1 MPFQKEPSALRKAA
15 VGAALVATLGT
26 ALAIPIP
33 PQGETQSALVD
44 VLSSGKH
51 SKELRAITEKS
62 QAVLRFAQPLELF
75 GVGDPTIA
83 EVERITSDTTS
94 KSLMVT
100 AKAVGRTTLT
110 VGFKDGVREQYVFD
124 VRRDLSV
131 LETALRAIH
140 PTIEASI
147 APDRDAVILT
157 GAVPEGSF
165 AARASQAA
173 ADYVAAG
180 ATGEKASQGKVINLI
195 RVEMAAIA
203 VETRVQAELERLGGQ
218 NLTLRRVQQGQNAD
232 DTKDVFVLGGQV
244 PSISAADDALQL
256 VRAAIGSDEKGAR
269 IVNQLQITDRP
280 TSIESVIEKA
290 IHEQVGCPKVRV
302 QRVANAD
309 VSGDMDILV
318 LTGSVPNQTKL
329 VQTLALTSKVFQQQ
343 ELVKRKRAGEIER
356 VTEAFASGETRTTDR
371 PLQLKESTDDIKVSS
386 DESGALHSTSARS
399 VSNSGLRSILGAGNS
414 SSFGGSDV
422 GDILTNN
429 LTANLARAK
438 SVELAEGRIVSF
450 LSVDAIQQVRV
461 DVRFYEVS
469 RTALLEWDSNLKAS
483 VADNNGTFTDVNGDP
498 IPSPSS
504 NTDVKNVLSFLGG
517 TLGNQL
523 TVNGDHFA
531 IDSLLTLLESEG
543 IAKSLSSPSLTVLSG
558 EIAAFGDGGSFFI
571 RSSVATSVG
580 GGAGVLTQDQEFKF
594 GVRLAVRPLADED
607 GFITLDVV
615 PSISSPD
622 SELSAQI
629 RAATGTN
636 LTLPA
641 LVEKNMKT
649 SARLRDGDVLLIGG
663 LTQHSRKDSADKT
676 PGLHQIPVLG
686 WLFKDFKYEDN
697 DKELVIVVN
706 PVIVRDRPTE
716 ALLWSYP
723 TADELLG
730 RTARKQEAAQ
740 AVDAKTAPA
749 PKSDAA
755 AKK

>member
-26 ALAIPIP
+26 ALAIPIQ
-33 PQGETQSALVD
+33 PQAEASALVD
-44 VLSSGKH
+44 VLSSGTR

-62 QAVLRFAQPLELF
+62 QAILRFSKPLELF

-83 EVERITSDTTS
+83 DLKRIEGDPT
-94 KSLMVT
+94 SLMLT
-100 AKAVGRTTLT
+100 AQAVGRTTLT

-131 LETALRAIH
+131 LETALRAVH
-140 PTIEASI
+140 PSIEASI

-157 GAVPEGSF
+157 GSVPEGSF

-180 ATGEKASQGKVINLI
+180 TKGESSAGKVINLI
-195 RVEMAAIA
+195 RVEIA
-203 VETRVQAELERLGGQ
+203 SVALETRLQVELERLGGQ
-218 NLTLRRVQQGQNAD
+218 NLTLRRVQQGQNSD
-232 DTKDVFVLGGQV
+232 DAKDVFVLGGQV
-244 PSISAADDALQL
+244 PSVSAAEDALQL
-256 VRAAIGSDEKGAR
+256 VRAAIGTDDKTTR

-329 VQTLALTSKVFQQQ
+329 VQTLALASKVFQQQ

-356 VTEAFASGETRTTDR
+356 VTESFASGETRTTDR
-371 PLQLKESTDDIKVSS
+371 PLQIKDSTDDIKVSS
-386 DESGALHSTSARS
+386 DESGALHSASGRA

-414 SSFGGSDV
+414 TTFGGSGI

-429 LTANLARAK
+429 LDANLARAK
-438 SVELAEGRIVSF
+438 SIELAEGRIMSF

-469 RTALLEWDSNLKAS
+469 RSALLEWDSNLKAS
-483 VADNNGTFTDVNGDP
+483 VADNNGSFTDINGDP
-498 IPSPSS
+498 IAPPSS

-531 IDSLLTLLESEG
+531 VDSLLTLLETEG

-558 EIAAFGDGGSFFI
+558 EVAAFGDGGSFFI

-580 GGAGVLTQDQEFKF
+580 GGTGILSQDQEFKF

-607 GFITLDVV
+607 GFITMDVV

-622 SELSAQI
+622 SDLSAQI

-676 PGLHQIPVLG
+676 PGLSQIPVLG
-686 WLFKDFKYEDN
+686 WLFKDFKYEDS

-706 PVIVRDRPTE
+706 PVIVRDRPTD
-716 ALLWSYP
+716 AFLWSYP

-730 RTARKQEAAQ
+730 RTAPKQAGAEQ
-740 AVDAKTAPA
+740 GDATAAPA
-749 PKSDAA
+749 AKSGVP